1 MLYEFS
7 ATIGKTDCYIRA
19 YQMKLY
25 KTTQLNDRPHK
36 HYFMEFHCITG
47 GEALVN
53 LPGENRQLKVKAGQI
68 LLIPRGVYHA
78 FNTENST
85 VERFAFNFSADLQE
99 KGSSSILDLY
109 LNTKE
114 VMVFENEAANN
125 YIKQCQRLIEDP
137 GNRLTGT
144 RQGTLML
151 NTVLELFAS
160 IPYAEKPVQTDSSK
174 AMRQRWTVEQYIEQH
189 FTDADGIEGLAK
201 ALYLSPRQTRTLVRR
216 FLGEDYKQII
226 VRRRMELAEIF
237 MMDTSTTLEDIAWQ
251 VGYKSYSGF
260 QLSYK
265 NFYGITPSERR
276 RQLLEKE

>member
-19 YQMKLY
+19 YRMQVAHAV
-25 KTTQLNDRPHK
+25 QINDRPHK
-36 HYFMEFHCITG
+36 HYFMEFHCISK
-47 GEALVN
+47 GEVMVN
-53 LPGENRQLKVKAGQI
+53 LPGENKQIKLNAGQI
-68 LLIPRGVYHA
+68 LMIPRGVYHA
-78 FNTENST
+78 FYSENTS

-99 KGSSSILDLY
+99 KGSSTILDLY
-109 LNTKE
+109 LNTHE

-125 YIKQCQRLIEDP
+125 YIKQCLKLIAEP

-151 NTVLELFAS
+151 NAVLELFAS
-160 IPYAEKPVQTDSSK
+160 IPYAQNPIQTDSSK

-189 FTDADGIEGLAK
+189 FTDSDGIEGLAK
-201 ALYLSPRQTRTLVRR
+201 AMYLSPRQTRTLVRR

-226 VRRRMELAEIF
+226 VRRRMELAEIY
-237 MMDTSTTLEDIAWQ
+237 MMDPNITLEDIAWQ

-265 NFYGITPSERR
+265 NFYGVTPSERR
-276 RQLLEKE
+276 KQLIGHE

>member
-19 YQMKLY
+19 YQMKLFRS
-25 KTTQLNDRPHK
+25 TQINDRPHK
-36 HYFMEFHCITG
+36 HYFMEFHYISD
-47 GEALVN
+47 GEVMVN
-53 LPGENRQLKVKAGQI
+53 LPGENRQLKLCAGQI

-78 FNTENST
+78 FYTDNSS
-85 VERFAFNFSADLQE
+85 VERFSFNFSADLQE
-99 KGSSSILDLY
+99 KGGSTILDMY
-109 LNTKE
+109 LNTQE
-114 VMVFENEAANN
+114 VMIFENEAANN
-125 YIKQCQRLIEDP
+125 YIQQCQKLIVEP

-151 NTVLELFAS
+151 NAVLELFAS
-160 IPYAEKPVQTDSSK
+160 IPNVQTPAQAESPK
-174 AMRQRWTVEQYIEQH
+174 TMRQRWTVEQYIEQH
-189 FTDADGIEGLAK
+189 FTDSDGIEGLAK

-226 VRRRMELAEIF
+226 VRRRMELAEIY
-237 MMDTSTTLEDIAWQ
+237 MMDPGITLEDIAWQ

-265 NFYGITPSERR
+265 SFYGITPSERR
-276 RQLLEKE
+276 RQLLQQL

>member
-1 MLYEFS
+1 MVYEFS

-19 YQMKLY
+19 YQMKLARSV
-25 KTTQLNDRPHK
+25 QLNDRPHK
-36 HYFMEFHCITG
+36 HYFMEFHCITSG
-47 GEALVN
+47 QIVVN
-53 LPGENRQLKVKAGQI
+53 LPSESKQIKLSAGQI
-68 LLIPRGVYHA
+68 LMIPRGVYHSFHIESGA
-78 FNTENST
+78 

-99 KGSSSILDLY
+99 KGSSTILDLY
-109 LNTKE
+109 LNTQE
-114 VMVFENEAANN
+114 VMVFENEAANS
-125 YIKQCQRLIEDP
+125 YIQQCQKLVDEP

-151 NTVLELFAS
+151 NAVLELFAS
-160 IPYAEKPVQTDSSK
+160 IPYAQAPLQTESSK

-189 FTDADGIEGLAK
+189 FTDSDGIEGLAK
-201 ALYLSPRQTRTLVRR
+201 ALFLSPRQTRTLVRR

-237 MMDTSTTLEDIAWQ
+237 MMDPSITLEEIGWR

-265 NFYGITPSERR
+265 NFYGVTPSERR
-276 RQLLEKE
+276 KQLFG

>member
-19 YQMKLY
+19 YQMRFI
-25 KTTQLNDRPHK
+25 QSSQVNDRPHK
-36 HYFMEFHCITG
+36 HYFMEFHCITAG
-47 GEALVN
+47 NITVN
-53 LPGENRQLKVKAGQI
+53 LPGESRQINLSAGQI
-68 LLIPRGVYHA
+68 LLIPRGVYHS
-78 FNTENST
+78 FFTENT
-85 VERFAFNFSADLQE
+85 NVERFAFNFSADLQE
-99 KGSSSILDLY
+99 KGSSTILDMY
-109 LNTKE
+109 LNTKD

-125 YIKQCQRLIEDP
+125 YINQCRKLIAQP

-151 NTVLELFAS
+151 NAVLELFAS
-160 IPYAEKPVQTDSSK
+160 IPYAQESIQAESTK

-189 FTDADGIEGLAK
+189 FTDSDGIEGLAK
-201 ALYLSPRQTRTLVRR
+201 ALFLSPRQTRTLVRR

-226 VRRRMELAEIF
+226 VRRRMELAEIY
-237 MMDTSTTLEDIAWQ
+237 MMDPNITLEDIAWQ

-265 NFYGITPSERR
+265 NFYGVTPSERR
-276 RQLLEKE
+276 RQLIEQE

>member
-19 YQMKLY
+19 YQMKLFRSA
-25 KTTQLNDRPHK
+25 QINDRPHK
-36 HYFMEFHCITG
+36 HYFMEFHCISA
-47 GEALVN
+47 GEVMVN
-53 LPGENRQLKVKAGQI
+53 LPSENRQIKLTAGQI
-68 LLIPRGVYHA
+68 LLIPRGVYHS
-78 FNTENST
+78 FYTENTT

-99 KGSSSILDLY
+99 KGSSTILDLY
-109 LNTKE
+109 LNTQE
-114 VMVFENEAANN
+114 VMVFENKAANY
-125 YIKQCQRLIEDP
+125 YIKQCQKLIEEP

-151 NTVLELFAS
+151 NAVLELFAS
-160 IPYAEKPVQTDSSK
+160 IPYAQKPVQTDSSK

-189 FTDADGIEGLAK
+189 FTDSDGIEGLAK

-226 VRRRMELAEIF
+226 VRRRMELAEIY
-237 MMDTSTTLEDIAWQ
+237 MMDPNITLEDIAWQ

-265 NFYGITPSERR
+265 SFYGVTPSERR
-276 RQLLEKE
+276 KQLLEQE

>member
-19 YQMKLY
+19 YQMRMFQSV
-25 KTTQLNDRPHK
+25 QLNDRPHK
-36 HYFMEFHCITG
+36 HYFMEFHYISS
-47 GEALVN
+47 GEVIVN
-53 LPGENRQLKVKAGQI
+53 LPSENRQIKLTAGQI
-68 LLIPRGVYHA
+68 LMIPRGIYHS
-78 FNTENST
+78 FHTENTT

-99 KGSSSILDLY
+99 KGSSTILDLY
-109 LNTKE
+109 LNTHE
-114 VMVFENEAANN
+114 VAVFENEAANN
-125 YIKQCQRLIEDP
+125 YIKHCLHLIAQP

-151 NTVLELFAS
+151 NAVLELFAS
-160 IPYAEKPVQTDSSK
+160 IPYAQTPINAESSK
-174 AMRQRWTVEQYIEQH
+174 TMRQRWTVEQYIEQH
-189 FTDADGIEGLAK
+189 FTDSEGIEGLAK

-226 VRRRMELAEIF
+226 VRRRMELAEIY
-237 MMDTSTTLEDIAWQ
+237 MMDPNITLEDIAWQ

-265 NFYGITPSERR
+265 NFYGVTPSERR
-276 RQLLEKE
+276 RQLQEQE

>member
-19 YQMKLY
+19 YKMQAAHGV
-25 KTTQLNDRPHK
+25 QLNERPHK
-36 HYFMEFHCITG
+36 HYFMEFHCITD
-47 GEALVN
+47 GEIVAN
-53 LPGENRQLKVKAGQI
+53 LPGENKQIRLTAGQI
-68 LLIPRGVYHA
+68 LMIPRGVYHS
-78 FNTENST
+78 FYSENGS

-99 KGSSSILDLY
+99 KGSSTILDLY
-109 LNTKE
+109 LNTQE
-114 VMVFENEAANN
+114 VMVFENDAANS
-125 YIKQCQRLIEDP
+125 YIQQCKKLIDQP

-151 NTVLELFAS
+151 NAVLELFAS
-160 IPYAEKPVQTDSSK
+160 IPYVQAPLQADSSK

-189 FTDADGIEGLAK
+189 FTDSNGIEGLAK
-201 ALYLSPRQTRTLVRR
+201 ALFLSPRQTRTLVRR

-237 MMDTSTTLEDIAWQ
+237 MMDPNVTLEDIAWR

-265 NFYGITPSERR
+265 NFYGVTPSERR
-276 RQLLEKE
+276 KELFE

>member
-19 YQMKLY
+19 YRMQVVHAI
-25 KTTQLNDRPHK
+25 QINDKPHK
-36 HYFMEFHCITG
+36 HYFMEFHCISK
-47 GEALVN
+47 GEVTVN
-53 LPGENRQLKVKAGQI
+53 LPGENKQIKLTAGQI
-68 LLIPRGVYHA
+68 LMIPRGVYHS
-78 FNTENST
+78 FHSENTS
-85 VERFAFNFSADLQE
+85 VDRFAFNFSADLQE
-99 KGSSSILDLY
+99 KGSSTILDLY
-109 LNTKE
+109 LNTHE

-125 YIKQCQRLIEDP
+125 YIRQCQKLIAEP

-151 NTVLELFAS
+151 NAVLELFAS
-160 IPYAEKPVQTDSSK
+160 IPYAQTPIQADSSK

-189 FTDADGIEGLAK
+189 FTDSDGIDGLAK

-226 VRRRMELAEIF
+226 VRRRMELAEIY
-237 MMDTSTTLEDIAWQ
+237 MMDPNITLEDIAWQ

-265 NFYGITPSERR
+265 SFYGVTPSERR
-276 RQLLEKE
+276 KQLLEQE

>member
-19 YQMKLY
+19 YQMRLVRSL
-25 KTTQLNDRPHK
+25 QFHDRPHK
-36 HYFMEFHCITG
+36 HYFMEFHYIAS
-47 GEALVN
+47 GEVMVN
-53 LPGENRQLKVKAGQI
+53 LPGENRQLKLTAGQI
-68 LLIPRGVYHA
+68 LMIPRGVYHS
-78 FNTENST
+78 FYTDNQS

-99 KGSSSILDLY
+99 KGASTILDLY
-109 LNTKE
+109 MNTHE
-114 VMVFENEAANN
+114 IMVFENEAANF
-125 YIKQCQRLIEDP
+125 YIQQCLKLIPQP

-151 NTVLELFAS
+151 NAVLELFAS
-160 IPYAEKPVQTDSSK
+160 IPYAQALQQTDGSK

-189 FTDADGIEGLAK
+189 FTDSEGIEGLAK

-226 VRRRMELAEIF
+226 IRRRMELAEIY
-237 MMDTSTTLEDIAWQ
+237 MMDPGITLEDIAWQ

-265 NFYGITPSERR
+265 SFYGITPSERR
-276 RQLLEKE
+276 KQLLQE

>member
-19 YQMKLY
+19 YQMRLFRSV
-25 KTTQLNDRPHK
+25 QLNDRPHK
-36 HYFMEFHCITG
+36 HYFMEFHYISS
-47 GEALVN
+47 GEVTVL
-53 LPGENRQLKVKAGQI
+53 LPSENRQIKLTAGQI
-68 LLIPRGVYHA
+68 LMIPRGVYHS
-78 FNTENST
+78 FFTET
-85 VERFAFNFSADLQE
+85 AVERFAFNFSADLQE
-99 KGSSSILDLY
+99 KGSSTIWDLY
-109 LNTKE
+109 LNTQE
-114 VMVFENEAANN
+114 VMVFENEAANS
-125 YIKQCQRLIEDP
+125 YIRQCQKLIDDP

-151 NTVLELFAS
+151 NAVLELFAS
-160 IPYAEKPVQTDSSK
+160 IPYAQAPLQAESSK

-189 FTDADGIEGLAK
+189 FTDSDGIEGLAK

-226 VRRRMELAEIF
+226 VRRRMELAEIY
-237 MMDTSTTLEDIAWQ
+237 MMDPNITLEDIAWK

-265 NFYGITPSERR
+265 SFYGVTPSERR
-276 RQLLEKE
+276 KQLGNE

>member
-19 YQMKLY
+19 YQMRLVHSV
-25 KTTQLNDRPHK
+25 QLNDRPHK
-36 HYFMEFHCITG
+36 HYFMEFHYISS
-47 GEALVN
+47 GEVIAQ
-53 LPGENRQLKVKAGQI
+53 LPSENRQIKLTAGQI
-68 LLIPRGVYHA
+68 LMIPRGVYHA
-78 FNTENST
+78 FYIENGS

-99 KGSSSILDLY
+99 KGSSTILDLY
-109 LNTKE
+109 LNTQE

-125 YIKQCQRLIEDP
+125 YLKQCQKLIAEP
-137 GNRLTGT
+137 GNRLTRT

-151 NTVLELFAS
+151 NAVLELFAS
-160 IPYAEKPVQTDSSK
+160 IPYAQTPIQAEHTK
-174 AMRQRWTVEQYIEQH
+174 AMRQRWTVEQHIEQH
-189 FTDADGIEGLAK
+189 FTDSDGIEGLAK
-201 ALYLSPRQTRTLVRR
+201 ALYLSPRQTRTLVRK

-226 VRRRMELAEIF
+226 VRRRMELAEIY
-237 MMDTSTTLEDIAWQ
+237 MMDPAITLEDIAWK

-276 RQLLEKE
+276 KQLTEQE

>member
-19 YQMKLY
+19 YQMRLIHS
-25 KTTQLNDRPHK
+25 TQINDRPHK
-36 HYFMEFHCITG
+36 HYFMEFHYISA
-47 GEALVN
+47 GEVIVN
-53 LPGENRQLKVKAGQI
+53 LPGENRQIKLTAGQV
-68 LLIPRGVYHA
+68 LLIPRGVYHSLH
-78 FNTENST
+78 TENT
-85 VERFAFNFSADLQE
+85 CVERFAFNFSADLQE

-109 LNTKE
+109 LNTQE
-114 VMVFENEAANN
+114 IMVFENQAANN
-125 YIKQCQRLIEDP
+125 YIRQCLKLIDEP

-151 NTVLELFAS
+151 NAVLELFAS
-160 IPYAEKPVQTDSSK
+160 IPYAQTPIQADNSK

-189 FTDADGIEGLAK
+189 FTDSEGIEGLAK

-226 VRRRMELAEIF
+226 VRRRMELAEIY
-237 MMDTSTTLEDIAWQ
+237 MMDPNSSLEDIAWQ

-265 NFYGITPSERR
+265 NFCGITPSERR
-276 RQLLEKE
+276 KQLLEQE